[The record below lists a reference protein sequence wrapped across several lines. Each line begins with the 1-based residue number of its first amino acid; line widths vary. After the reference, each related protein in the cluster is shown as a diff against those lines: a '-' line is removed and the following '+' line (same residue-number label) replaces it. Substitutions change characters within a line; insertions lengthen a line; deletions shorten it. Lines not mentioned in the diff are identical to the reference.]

1 MRPGIE
7 LDDRQVE
14 IQLERLRD
22 AMQGQGSLAAM
33 QEIGRYGKTST
44 QFRFRDQRGP
54 DGARWLQSQAAR
66 ERGGQ
71 TLRESN
77 RLYRSL
83 TWRATPGEASWG
95 TNVVYAAVHQYGIA
109 ENVNVRAH
117 TRMFV
122 RRLGARTEYLKPK
135 KRGRKAKLVQ
145 GSIGESGASVR
156 RVEVKAHQRPMLM
169 HRRPFLGFSLADRSE
184 IWEILRDHIEQAAR
198 R

>member
-1 MRPGIE
+1 MRPGIQ

-71 TLRESN
+71 TLRNTN
-77 RLYRSL
+77 RLFRSF

-95 TNVVYAAVHQYGIA
+95 TNVVYARVHQYGIA

-117 TRMFV
+117 TRMV
-122 RRLGARTEYLKPK
+122 RQRY
-135 KRGRKAKLVQ
+135 
-145 GSIGESGASVR
+145 GEGASSTR
-156 RVEVKAHQRPMLM
+156 RVQVRAHQRPMLM

-184 IWEILRDHIEQAAR
+184 IWEILRDHIAKAASR
-198 R
+198 

>member
-22 AMQGQGSLAAM
+22 AMQGRGSLAAM

-44 QFRFRDQRGP
+44 QFRFRDQKGP
-54 DGARWLQSQAAR
+54 DGARWNPSEAAI

-71 TLRESN
+71 TLRKTN
-77 RLYRSL
+77 RLYRSF

-95 TNVVYAAVHQYGIA
+95 TNVVYAPPHQFGMA
-109 ENVNVRAH
+109 KRVNVRAH
-117 TRMFV
+117 TRMV
-122 RRLGARTEYLKPK
+122 RASLGD
-135 KRGRKAKLVQ
+135 
-145 GSIGESGASVR
+145 GASTSK
-156 RVEVKAHQRPMLM
+156 RVPVKAHARPMLM

-184 IWEILRDHIEQAAR
+184 IWEILRDHIDKAAR

>member
-1 MRPGIE
+1 MRPGIQ

-22 AMQGQGSLAAM
+22 AMQGRGALSAM
-33 QEIGRYGKTST
+33 QAVGRYGKTST
-44 QFRFRDQRGP
+44 QFRFRDQHGP

-71 TLRESN
+71 TLRQTN
-77 RLYRSL
+77 RLFRSF

-95 TNVVYAAVHQYGIA
+95 TNVAYAAVHQFGFA
-109 ENVNVRAH
+109 ESVSVRAH
-117 TRMFV
+117 SRM
-122 RRLGARTEYLKPK
+122 
-135 KRGRKAKLVQ
+135 VQ
-145 GSIGESGASVR
+145 QRFGEGASSIR
-156 RVEVKAHQRPMLM
+156 RVQVQAHQRPMLM

-184 IWEILRDHIEQAAR
+184 IWQILQEHINKAPR

>member
-1 MRPGIE
+1 MRPGIQ

-22 AMQGQGSLAAM
+22 AMQGRGSLAAM

-54 DGARWLQSQAAR
+54 DGARWIPSEPAI

-71 TLRESN
+71 TLRKTG
-77 RLYRSL
+77 RLFRSL

-109 ENVNVRAH
+109 KSV
-117 TRMFV
+117 
-122 RRLGARTEYLKPK
+122 
-135 KRGRKAKLVQ
+135 
-145 GSIGESGASVR
+145 SVR
-156 RVEVKAHQRPMLM
+156 QHKRRHYIKRPDGSRSLVMADVPAHQRPMLM
-169 HRRPFLGFSLADRSE
+169 HRRPYLGFSLYDRSE
-184 IWEILRDHIEQAAR
+184 IWEILREHIAKAAR